1 MPLARRRRAAWPPWK
16 ENRRLALSVAA
27 VALVVGAAVLW
38 GRGDGRADVALAAQ
52 AAALFG
58 WFALLMVAV
67 RRPPR
72 ARAPRHASGA
82 ALLRAGIAR
91 RLAFPLLLAPALG
104 AVAVRAVREQPGAAG
119 LGLAGLVALGVVFL
133 VASAL
138 RSGRAFRLGEDG
150 LELRL
155 RGRPAALLRWTRIR
169 EVRVETW
176 RAHAGLVL
184 LGEEGSPSLGV
195 SAWLDGSAELAAALL
210 QRAPA
215 RALDGPGTREAL
227 QALAGELG
235 PGRSA
240 PR

>member
-1 MPLARRRRAAWPPWK
+1 MLARRRRAAWPPWK
-16 ENRRLALSVAA
+16 ENRRVALSVAA
-27 VALVVGAAVLW
+27 VALAIGAVVLW
-38 GRGDGRADVALAAQ
+38 GRGTGRPDVALAAQ
-52 AAALFG
+52 AAALLG

-72 ARAPRHASGA
+72 ARAPRDASGA
-82 ALLRAGIAR
+82 AILRAGLAR

-119 LGLAGLVALGVVFL
+119 FGLAGLAALVVLFLALG
-133 VASAL
+133 AL
-138 RSGRAFRLGEDG
+138 RPARAFRLGEDG

-155 RGRPAALLRWTRIR
+155 RGRPAALLPWSRLR

-176 RAHAGLVL
+176 RAQAGLVL

-210 QRAPA
+210 LRAPA
-215 RALDGPGTREAL
+215 RALAGPGTREAL
-227 QALAGELG
+227 EALAGGLG
-235 PGRSA
+235 PGPAAAR
-240 PR
+240 